1 MMSST
6 DGAVT
11 AAPLRT
17 GFRWLQL
24 GMGIVCMA
32 MIANLQ
38 YGWTLFVDPI
48 DAVHHWGRAAIQLA
62 FTIFVVTETWLVPI
76 EAWFVD
82 KYGPRIVIMFGGV
95 MIALSWILNS
105 YADSLTLLYA
115 AAVVGGMG
123 AGAVYGTCVG
133 NALKW
138 FPDRRGLAAGATAA
152 GFGAGAALTVV
163 PIAMMIASSGYQ
175 SAFFKFGIGQGVI
188 VFLLA
193 FFIQPPRI
201 SIPPKKKQ
209 LNLPQTK
216 IDFTPPQ
223 VLRAPIF
230 WVMYLV
236 FVMVASGGLMTAA
249 QIAPIA
255 HDFKIANTPVTL
267 LGFQMA
273 ALTFAISL
281 DRIFDGFGRPFFGW
295 VSDTIGRENTMFIAF
310 GTAALMLLTLS
321 AYGHVPMVFV
331 LATAVYFGVFGE
343 IYSLF
348 PATSGDTFGSK
359 YATTNNGMLYT
370 AKGTASLLV
379 PLASVISA
387 AYGWKAVFVVA
398 VALNATAALT
408 ALFVIKPMRRSF
420 ILGNEA
426 TCRRNRCRK
435 HQGGVA
441 PHNTASIRKGA
452 HRCAPFFF
460 GSALVG
466 SGQCQHHCRKI
477 FRISQIQCLTIGIM
491 YTTLGPSFTQGG
503 CNAGRRHSA
512 QEDAARCYGANE
524 RNGGYRRQADARQQY
539 QRAGGQGRG
548 PLGG

>member
-1 MMSST
+1 MISSP
-6 DGAVT
+6 DGVVT

-48 DAVHHWGRAAIQLA
+48 DAAHHWGRAAIQLA
-62 FTIFVVTETWLVPI
+62 FTVFVVTETWLVPV

-82 KYGPRIVIMFGGV
+82 RYGPRIVIMFGGV
-95 MIALSWILNS
+95 MIALSWILNA

-115 AAVVGGMG
+115 AAIIGGMG

-152 GFGAGAALTVV
+152 GFGAGAAITIV
-163 PIAMMIASSGYQ
+163 PIASMIVSSGYQ
-175 SAFFKFGIGQGVI
+175 HAFLTFGIGQGLV
-188 VFLLA
+188 VFALA
-193 FFIQPPRI
+193 FFVQPPRL

-223 VLRAPIF
+223 VLRSPVF

-255 HDFKIANTPVTL
+255 HDFGIADTPVTL
-267 LGFQMA
+267 AGFQMA

-281 DRIFDGFGRPFFGW
+281 DRILDGFGRPFFGW
-295 VSDTIGRENTMFIAF
+295 VSDTIGREPTMFIAF

-321 AYGHVPMVFV
+321 AYGHVPVVFV

-348 PATSGDTFGSK
+348 PATCGDTFGAK
-359 YATTNNGMLYT
+359 FATTNNGMLYT

-379 PLASVISA
+379 PLASVIST

-398 VALNATAALT
+398 VALNAMAALT
-408 ALFVIKPMRRSF
+408 ALFVIKPLRRAF
-420 ILGNEA
+420 ILGKEA
-426 TCRRNRCRK
+426 EHTEAAT
-435 HQGGVA
+435 G
-441 PHNTASIRKGA
+441 TAKTETA
-452 HRCAPFFF
+452 
-460 GSALVG
+460 
-466 SGQCQHHCRKI
+466 
-477 FRISQIQCLTIGIM
+477 
-491 YTTLGPSFTQGG
+491 
-503 CNAGRRHSA
+503 
-512 QEDAARCYGANE
+512 
-524 RNGGYRRQADARQQY
+524 
-539 QRAGGQGRG
+539 
-548 PLGG
+548 